1 MLTMA
6 AIENKLLL
14 TLAEGFERDPRGFIT
29 LPKETVDCSDA
40 RVLVAD
46 LRNRGYVDEQ
56 VRGVVRLTLRG
67 YELFRSRLP
76 MSA

>member
-1 MLTMA
+1 MPTMA
-6 AIENKLLL
+6 AIENELLL
-14 TLAEGFERDPRGFIT
+14 TLAEGFERDSRGFVT
-29 LPKETVDCSDA
+29 LSKETMDCSDA
-40 RVLVAD
+40 RILVAD

-76 MSA
+76 ISA